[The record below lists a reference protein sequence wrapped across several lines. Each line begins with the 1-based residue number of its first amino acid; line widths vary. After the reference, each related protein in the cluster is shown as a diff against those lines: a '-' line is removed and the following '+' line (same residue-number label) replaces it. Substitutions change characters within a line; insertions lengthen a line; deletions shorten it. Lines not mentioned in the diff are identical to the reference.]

1 MMECGELALQRGS
14 GGPLGVDAGCDFFLL
29 VWVLDLAVD
38 CLPLADAALA
48 AVFDDTGPVL
58 AAALLFEVLAVFDD
72 TGPVLA
78 AALLFDVLA
87 AACALA
93 SGLGDG
99 LGLTASPADPP
110 RATT

>member
-58 AAALLFEVLAVFDD
+58 AAALLF
-72 TGPVLA
+72 
-78 AALLFDVLA
+78 DVLA